1 MLAAISSII
10 IKYFWKVINME
21 IRELG
26 QNKDLSL
33 MNLKKCLVEI
43 REDCE
48 EGGKINLKLL

>member
-1 MLAAISSII
+1 
-10 IKYFWKVINME
+10 ME